1 MKIYNKIL
9 LLFIAFFMVVYASY
23 WLFNHVYSW
32 LGVAVFLASIYLFVR
47 VLINIINSLTQNE

>member
-1 MKIYNKIL
+1 MKIYNKIF
-9 LLFIAFFMVVYASY
+9 LLFVTFFIVAFASF

-47 VLINIINSLTQNE
+47 VLINIINSLINN